1 MPIQAVFSPMIQGN
15 ARGGTLASVPI
26 NSLDM
31 PKIKTISQG
40 HDRDS
45 SMVVHME
52 ERESQEANAIDQE
65 DDMEPTDQI

>member
-15 ARGGTLASVPI
+15 ARGGTMAQIPNSI

-31 PKIKTISQG
+31 PKTKNITHG
-40 HDRDS
+40 HERDS

-52 ERESQEANAIDQE
+52 E
-65 DDMEPTDQI
+65 